1 MRLAGKVALVTGAGS
16 GFGEGIARRFA
27 EEGAAVAVVDL
38 DGAAA
43 QRVAGAIGGQ
53 AIAIAADVGRRDQVE
68 AMVAETAR
76 RLGRLDLLVNN
87 AGWSHRNKPVL
98 EVTEEEFDRLFTVN
112 VKAIFL
118 AVNAA
123 LPVFRA
129 QGGGVILNTSST
141 AALRPRPGLTWYN
154 ASKGAVNTAT
164 KSLAAELA
172 PDKVRVNAICPVI
185 GSTGLTS
192 TFMGVP
198 DTPENRQKFLAGIP
212 LGRWGSVE
220 EVAAT
225 VVFLASPGA
234 AYITGETLHV
244 NGGMWMV

>member
-212 LGRWGSVE
+212 LGRFSTPLDIANAALFLCSAEAEFLTGVCM
-220 EVAAT
+220 EVD
-225 VVFLASPGA
+225 
-234 AYITGETLHV
+234 
-244 NGGMWMV
+244 GGRCV